1 MKRAE
6 VLHYKEGE
14 DDMKRE
20 EIEKTLQEQLGLL
33 AEASKEVAEKKGDEF
48 RERKLEM
55 LTDSI
60 VKVAEIL
67 ERCCSKDA

>member
-1 MKRAE
+1 
-6 VLHYKEGE
+6 
-14 DDMKRE
+14 MKRE

-67 ERCCSKDA
+67 ERCCGKDA